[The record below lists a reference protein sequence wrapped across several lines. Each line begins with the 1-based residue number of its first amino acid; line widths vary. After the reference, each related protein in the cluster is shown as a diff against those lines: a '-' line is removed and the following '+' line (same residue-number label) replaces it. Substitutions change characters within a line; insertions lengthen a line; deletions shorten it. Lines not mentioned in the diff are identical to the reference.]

1 MNESTTELKNVCVR
15 AAYPLICR
23 EVAAHI
29 ANLIR
34 RKPNAVL
41 GLATGSTPIG
51 VYEEL
56 ARMHRDEELDFSR
69 VTTFNLDEY
78 FPISPD
84 APQSYHRFM
93 REHLFDHINCQNWHV
108 PDGKLH
114 STSEVQADCEKYEAQ
129 IREVGGLD
137 FQLLGIGRTGH
148 IGFNEPGSGQNTR
161 TRLVTLD
168 HVTRADAAGD
178 FFGLENVPARAIT
191 MGVGTILE
199 AREIVLM
206 ATGARKADIIQQALE
221 GKITSKVP
229 ASFLREH
236 ANTLWFLDE
245 AAASQLT
252 VFARP
257 WRLGEADFGDFDLRR
272 RTLISVSL
280 DLQKPLG
287 KINSSDLRDFGAQQ
301 LTRQIPSLDA
311 ALQEVELDL
320 KARTRDDKLPE
331 KQNVFC
337 LSPHPDD
344 DVICCG
350 ATLLKMAQRSNN
362 VTVAYGVSGSMAV
375 RDKDVLAL
383 LRSRHSRLVSF
394 IEREQEENRLP
405 GRSVD
410 DVFNQVRQ
418 EIFEREPGAPDGPLL
433 TNLKRLVREG
443 EAADACRQMDARP
456 LFLDL
461 PFYHTGSIQKAP
473 ISEADVQKM
482 LQALQETQPDLV
494 MLTGEKNDPHGT
506 HEMCEEAF
514 RAAVPLYLEAGGK
527 PFKIWNYRGAWN
539 EYEAWEGSYFNTF
552 GKELMECKIGLI
564 LDHISQLDP
573 VFPGQSDR
581 REFWERARDRNRN
594 TARQLQA
601 LGVLPPSRSFDPI
614 YIEVFQFVN

>member
-1 MNESTTELKNVCVR
+1 MTDLKNVMVR

-23 EVAAHI
+23 EVAAYI
-29 ANLIR
+29 ADLIR
-34 RKPNAVL
+34 RKPDAVL

-56 ARMHRDEELDFSR
+56 IRLHRDEGLDFSR

-78 FPISPD
+78 FPIAPD

-93 REHLFDHINCQNWHV
+93 REHLFDHINCTNWHV
-108 PDGKLH
+108 PDGRQR
-114 STSEVQADCEKYEAQ
+114 SVDEVRANCTQYEEM
-129 IREVGGLD
+129 IRDAGGLD

-148 IGFNEPGSGQNTR
+148 IGFNEPGSGQDTR

-168 HVTRADAAGD
+168 HITRADAAGD
-178 FFGLENVPARAIT
+178 FFGQENVPPRAIT

-199 AREIVLM
+199 AREIIIM
-206 ATGARKADIIQQALE
+206 ATGVRKADIVQQALE

-236 ANTLWFLDE
+236 AHVMWFLDE

-252 VFARP
+252 SFARP
-257 WRLGEADFGDFDLRR
+257 WHLPDADFGDFNLRR

-280 DLQKPLG
+280 EEQKPLG
-287 KINSSDLRDFGAQQ
+287 KISTHDLRNFGAQS
-301 LTRQIPSLDA
+301 LARQVPSLEA

-320 KARTRDDKLPE
+320 KARTRDELLPQD
-331 KQNVFC
+331 QNVLC

-350 ATLLKMAQRSNN
+350 ATLLKMTQSGNN

-383 LRSRHSRLVSF
+383 LRSRHARLVAF

-405 GRSVD
+405 GTTVD

-443 EAADACRQMDARP
+443 EAADACRQMGARP

-461 PFYHTGSIQKAP
+461 PFYHTGTVQKSP
-473 ISEADVQKM
+473 IGPGDVQKV
-482 LQALQETQPDLV
+482 LNALQTTQPDLV
-494 MLTGEKNDPHGT
+494 LLTGEKNDPHGT

-514 RAAVPLYLEAGGK
+514 RMALPLYLENGGT
-527 PFKIWNYRGAWN
+527 PFKTWNYRGAWN
-539 EYEAWEGSYFNTF
+539 EYEAWEGSYFNVF
-552 GKELMECKIGLI
+552 GKELMEQKIGLI

-581 REFWERARDRNRN
+581 REFWERARDRNRD

-601 LGVLPPSRSFDPI
+601 LGVLPPSRSFAPL
-614 YIEVFQFVN
+614 YAEVFQFVS